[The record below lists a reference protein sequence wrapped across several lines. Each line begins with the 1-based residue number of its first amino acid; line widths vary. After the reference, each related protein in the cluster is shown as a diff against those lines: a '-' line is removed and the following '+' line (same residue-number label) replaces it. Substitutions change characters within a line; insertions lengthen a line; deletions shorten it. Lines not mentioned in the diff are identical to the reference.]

1 MKPLLLLGG
10 GGHCR
15 SCIDV
20 IEDEGEYHI
29 KGIVQ
34 HPKDG
39 NNPVLGY
46 PILGINEDLPKLVED
61 IPYFIVA
68 VGQIRSADI
77 RIALYEKS
85 KMLGA
90 KMAVV
95 ISSKS
100 HVSRHAFVEEGSIVM
115 HGAIVN
121 AGARIGINAII
132 NSMALIE
139 HDAVVGDHCHIST
152 GAMVNGDV
160 VIGSRCFI
168 GSGVIIHQGV
178 SIGDGAIIS
187 AGSIVR
193 KHVPSGALFRNI
205 R

>member
-1 MKPLLLLGG
+1 MRPLLLLGG

-20 IEDEGEYHI
+20 IENEGVYDI

-39 NNPVLGY
+39 NDPVLGY
-46 PILGINEDLPKLVED
+46 PILGTNEDLPRLVPD
-61 IPYFIVA
+61 IPFFFVA
-68 VGQIRSADI
+68 VGQIRSPDI
-77 RIALYEKS
+77 RIALYEKA

-90 KMAVV
+90 ELPVV
-95 ISSKS
+95 ISPKS
-100 HVSRHAFVEEGSIVM
+100 HVSRHAFIEEGSIVM

-121 AGARIGINAII
+121 AGARIGVNAII

-139 HDAVVGDHCHIST
+139 HDAVIGAHCHIST

-160 VIGSRCFI
+160 IIGSRCFI

-178 SIGDGAIIS
+178 SIGDGAVIS

-193 KHVPSGALFRNI
+193 KNLPPGVLFRNI
-205 R
+205 K

>member
-20 IEDEGEYHI
+20 IENEGVYDI
-29 KGIVQ
+29 QGIVQ
-34 HPKDG
+34 HSKDG
-39 NNPVLGY
+39 HDPVLGY
-46 PILGINEDLPKLVED
+46 SILGTNEDLPRLVEN
-61 IPYFIVA
+61 IPYFFVA

-77 RIALYEKS
+77 RIALYEKA

-90 KMAVV
+90 EMPVI

-100 HVSRHAFVEEGSIVM
+100 HVSRHAFIEEGSIVM
-115 HGAIVN
+115 HGAMVN
-121 AGARIGINAII
+121 AGARIGVNAII

-139 HDAVVGDHCHIST
+139 HDAVIGSHCHIST

-160 VIGSRCFI
+160 IIGSRCFI
-168 GSGVIIHQGV
+168 GSGVIIHQGI
-178 SIGDGAIIS
+178 SIGDGAVIS

-193 KHVPSGALFRNI
+193 KNLPPGVLFRNI
-205 R
+205 K